1 MLRLHI
7 ENTLDREGKIMAE
20 WVERKISDIGTVV
33 GGATPSTKKPENYE
47 DGKIAWIT
55 PKDLSTFSGRYIE
68 RGERNITEIGLKSC
82 STQLLPPNTIL
93 FSSRAPIGYVA
104 IAANE
109 VCTNQGF
116 KSVIPNENTDPLFLF
131 YLLKYNKDKIEGM
144 GSGTTFK
151 EVSGNTMKNIVVN
164 VPTDKKVQE
173 KIAAILGTIDDKI
186 EENEQINNNLE
197 QQYISIVDNLLS
209 KLTQYKIYS
218 LLEVADC
225 QNGRAFYKEGY
236 DPNGA
241 FVIDLGNVNTSGN
254 FVRTA
259 ADKYISLD
267 RYKEPKLEKYRV
279 YKNDIVMVMTD
290 RKSTMEL
297 LGKVGKIYKD
307 GYYLLNQRMY
317 RIRAKEGIN
326 TNYLYAC
333 LNSTET
339 SNFLK
344 RKALGSVQKY
354 VNTGE
359 INSIEIK
366 VPSSEKMEEIA
377 SILDPIFLQMESNIL
392 ENESLNELRDIL
404 LPKLMSGELD
414 VSGIDL

>member
-1 MLRLHI
+1 M
-7 ENTLDREGKIMAE
+7 
-20 WVERKISDIGTVV
+20 
-33 GGATPSTKKPENYE
+33 
-47 DGKIAWIT
+47 
-55 PKDLSTFSGRYIE
+55 
-68 RGERNITEIGLKSC
+68 
-82 STQLLPPNTIL
+82 
-93 FSSRAPIGYVA
+93 
-104 IAANE
+104 
-109 VCTNQGF
+109 
-116 KSVIPNENTDPLFLF
+116 
-131 YLLKYNKDKIEGM
+131 
-144 GSGTTFK
+144 
-151 EVSGNTMKNIVVN
+151 
-164 VPTDKKVQE
+164 
-173 KIAAILGTIDDKI
+173 
-186 EENEQINNNLE
+186 INNNLE

-317 RIRAKEGIN
+317 RIRAKKGIN

-366 VPSSEKMEEIA
+366 VPSSEKMDEIA
-377 SILDPIFLQMESNIL
+377 SILDPIFSQMESNIL

-404 LPKLMSGELD
+404 LPKLMSGEID
-414 VSGIDL
+414 VSNINL

>member
-1 MLRLHI
+1 MKYRLEDICSFRKEKVAVSSLTLKNYISTENMLPNKAGITKATSLPKC
-7 ENTLDREGKIMAE
+7 NTTQRFECGDVLVSNIRPYFKKIWKAKFNGGCSNDVLVFSSKEGFDTEFLYYVLSDDSFFEYSMATSKGTKMPRGDKKSIM
-20 WVERKISDIGTVV
+20 
-33 GGATPSTKKPENYE
+33 NYE
-47 DGKIAWIT
+47 VPGFDMNIQIKIASI
-55 PKDLSTFSGRYIE
+55 
-68 RGERNITEIGLKSC
+68 LKS
-82 STQLLPPNTIL
+82 
-93 FSSRAPIGYVA
+93 
-104 IAANE
+104 
-109 VCTNQGF
+109 
-116 KSVIPNENTDPLFLF
+116 
-131 YLLKYNKDKIEGM
+131 
-144 GSGTTFK
+144 
-151 EVSGNTMKNIVVN
+151 
-164 VPTDKKVQE
+164 
-173 KIAAILGTIDDKI
+173 IDDKI
-186 EENEQINNNLE
+186 ELNNKINNNLE
-197 QQYISIVDNLLS
+197 QQYISMVDHLLS

-218 LLEVADC
+218 LSEVADC

-241 FVIDLGNVNTSGN
+241 FVIDLGNVNTFGN

-259 ADKYISLD
+259 TDKYISLD

-317 RIRAKEGIN
+317 RIRAKKGIN

-377 SILDPIFLQMESNIL
+377 SILDPIFSQMELNIL
-392 ENESLNELRDIL
+392 ENESLTELRDIL

-414 VSGIDL
+414 VSDIDL

>member
-1 MLRLHI
+1 MSTNARLFEYI
-7 ENTLDREGKIMAE
+7 DVNPKEILTKGTLAKKISMDKLQPFCRDIPEYELAEYTGGTKFRNGDTIMA
-20 WVERKISDIGTVV
+20 R
-33 GGATPSTKKPENYE
+33 
-47 DGKIAWIT
+47 IT
-55 PKDLSTFSGRYIE
+55 PCLENGKTAMVNILDENEVGFGSTEYIVFRAKKELTIPDFVYYLVRSSFVRELAIKSMVGSSGRQRVQTNVVENLEIDFPSL
-68 RGERNITEIGLKSC
+68 TEQTQIASVLKS
-82 STQLLPPNTIL
+82 L
-93 FSSRAPIGYVA
+93 
-104 IAANE
+104 
-109 VCTNQGF
+109 
-116 KSVIPNENTDPLFLF
+116 
-131 YLLKYNKDKIEGM
+131 
-144 GSGTTFK
+144 
-151 EVSGNTMKNIVVN
+151 
-164 VPTDKKVQE
+164 
-173 KIAAILGTIDDKI
+173 DDKI
-186 EENEQINNNLE
+186 ALNNKINNNLE

-317 RIRAKEGIN
+317 RIRAKKGIN

-377 SILDPIFLQMESNIL
+377 SILDPIFSQMESNIL

-404 LPKLMSGELD
+404 LPKLMSGEID
-414 VSGIDL
+414 VSDIDL